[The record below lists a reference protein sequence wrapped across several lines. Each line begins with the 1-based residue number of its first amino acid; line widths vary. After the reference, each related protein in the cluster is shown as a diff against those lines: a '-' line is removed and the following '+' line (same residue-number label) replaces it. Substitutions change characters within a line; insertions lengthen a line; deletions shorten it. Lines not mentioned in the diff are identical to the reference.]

1 MDVIEAIK
9 SRKSVRAFRSDP
21 LPKSLIEEL
30 LAISSRSPSWA
41 NTQPWEV
48 AVLGGEVLSR
58 VKDAL
63 AEKFKSEEPPNP
75 DIPMPEFP
83 DPYNARIM
91 QTVASLYGMLG
102 VTRDDKESR
111 HKFSVRASRFF
122 EAPNALIFF
131 IDGRLGTWSILDMG
145 IFMQTVMISAVG
157 LGLGTCPE
165 AMVVFYPDV
174 LRKILNIPD
183 TKKMICGMA
192 LGYPDTSSPLATHK
206 TTREEVDAFV
216 TWHGV

>member
-1 MDVIEAIK
+1 MDAIEAIK
-9 SRKSVRAFRSDP
+9 SRKSIRAFRPDP

-48 AVLGGEVLSR
+48 AVLGGEVLLK

-63 AEKFKSEEPPNP
+63 AEKFKLEETPSP

-83 DPYNARIM
+83 EPYNARIM
-91 QTVASLYGMLG
+91 QTVASLYGILG
-102 VTRDDKESR
+102 IIRDDKESR
-111 HKFSVRASRFF
+111 LKFSVRASRFF
-122 EAPNALIFF
+122 EAPNALIFLM
-131 IDGRLGTWSILDMG
+131 DRRLGLWSILDMG
-145 IFMQTVMISAVG
+145 IFMQTVMISALG

-183 TKKMICGMA
+183 TKKIVCGMA

-216 TWHGV
+216 TWYSV